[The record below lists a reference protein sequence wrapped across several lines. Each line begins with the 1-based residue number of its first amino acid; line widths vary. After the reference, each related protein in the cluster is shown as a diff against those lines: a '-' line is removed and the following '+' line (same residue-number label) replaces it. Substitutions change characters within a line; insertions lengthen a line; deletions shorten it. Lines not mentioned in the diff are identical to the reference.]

1 MTVRAQRRGPIDATR
16 DAWTRGWPGT
26 LLWVAGLGI
35 AAGLMRLA
43 ARRLAP

>member
-1 MTVRAQRRGPIDATR
+1 MSVHAERRGPIDATR
-16 DAWTRGWPGT
+16 EAWTRGWPGT

-43 ARRLAP
+43 ARRLAR

>member
-1 MTVRAQRRGPIDATR
+1 MSAERRGPIDVTR
-16 DAWTRGWPGT
+16 EAWTRGWPGT

-43 ARRLAP
+43 ARRLAR

>member
-1 MTVRAQRRGPIDATR
+1 MSVDVARRGPIDATR
-16 DAWTRGWPGT
+16 EAWTRGWPGT

-43 ARRLAP
+43 ARRLAR